1 MTDPRVPDP
10 QPASHA
16 AATGADPSGR
26 SGIPRREAS
35 RSLAL
40 ALGLALTVLAL
51 EVIGGLI
58 SNSLALFADAG
69 HVAGDAA
76 AVALALGAIWLAGR
90 PGGSQRTF
98 GWYRVEIMAALINGA
113 ALLVIAGVI
122 A

>member
-1 MTDPRVPDP
+1 MNRTLSNDRSTR
-10 QPASHA
+10 ARS
-16 AATGADPSGR
+16 ATGQPR
-26 SGIPRREAS
+26 SRDRRRSVGAERHPTPEAS

-98 GWYRVEIMAALINGA
+98 GWYRAWRS
-113 ALLVIAGVI
+113 
-122 A
+122 